1 MSHSPCKS
9 NSSEYC
15 ERKCDAQ
22 VTFCFKVVTNSDELK
37 RKLEGKLKHDPAA
50 VLLGIYPKELKP
62 GVCQKPAQRVLG
74 AEPPL
79 DAETHCSDGC
89 VCPKPRSEG
98 APRVSPRVSCERW
111 AKALLQAHLLGPQ
124 WGLRQGR
131 VKRFDG
137 LALWPS
143 Q

>member
-62 GVCQKPAQRVLG
+62 DVYTEACTEDVR
-74 AEPPL
+74 
-79 DAETHCSDGC
+79 DRTY
-89 VCPKPRSEG
+89 SE
-98 APRVSPRVSCERW
+98 
-111 AKALLQAHLLGPQ
+111 
-124 WGLRQGR
+124 
-131 VKRFDG
+131 
-137 LALWPS
+137 
-143 Q
+143 